1 MAFGQKCYK
10 KYTAKHDTFTALQI
24 IKSIKINK
32 YHKVKIFNQII
43 LNMYTL
49 IKWREKKF
57 DLMHGLN
64 NNTNQVQKM
73 PMFMKA
79 LKIYYTV
86 CSQKTCTSV
95 FNN

>member
-1 MAFGQKCYK
+1 
-10 KYTAKHDTFTALQI
+10 
-24 IKSIKINK
+24 
-32 YHKVKIFNQII
+32 
-43 LNMYTL
+43 
-49 IKWREKKF
+49 
-57 DLMHGLN
+57 MHGLN

-95 FNN
+95 FNNQYLRQTRTEGENLVLRTL

>member
-1 MAFGQKCYK
+1 
-10 KYTAKHDTFTALQI
+10 
-24 IKSIKINK
+24 
-32 YHKVKIFNQII
+32 
-43 LNMYTL
+43 
-49 IKWREKKF
+49 
-57 DLMHGLN
+57 MHGLN

-95 FNN
+95 FNYKSLRQTRTERENLVLRTL

>member
-1 MAFGQKCYK
+1 MK
-10 KYTAKHDTFTALQI
+10 K
-24 IKSIKINK
+24 
-32 YHKVKIFNQII
+32 
-43 LNMYTL
+43 
-49 IKWREKKF
+49 KKF

-79 LKIYYTV
+79 LKIYFTV

>member
-1 MAFGQKCYK
+1 
-10 KYTAKHDTFTALQI
+10 
-24 IKSIKINK
+24 
-32 YHKVKIFNQII
+32 
-43 LNMYTL
+43 
-49 IKWREKKF
+49 
-57 DLMHGLN
+57 MHGLN

-95 FNN
+95 FNYQSLRQTRTEGENLVLRTL

>member
-1 MAFGQKCYK
+1 
-10 KYTAKHDTFTALQI
+10 
-24 IKSIKINK
+24 
-32 YHKVKIFNQII
+32 
-43 LNMYTL
+43 
-49 IKWREKKF
+49 
-57 DLMHGLN
+57 MHGLN

-95 FNN
+95 FNYYSL

>member
-1 MAFGQKCYK
+1 MK
-10 KYTAKHDTFTALQI
+10 K
-24 IKSIKINK
+24 
-32 YHKVKIFNQII
+32 
-43 LNMYTL
+43 
-49 IKWREKKF
+49 KKF

-86 CSQKTCTSV
+86 CSQKLVHQFSIISL
-95 FNN
+95 

>member
-1 MAFGQKCYK
+1 MK
-10 KYTAKHDTFTALQI
+10 K
-24 IKSIKINK
+24 
-32 YHKVKIFNQII
+32 
-43 LNMYTL
+43 
-49 IKWREKKF
+49 KKF

-73 PMFMKA
+73 PIMFMKA

>member
-1 MAFGQKCYK
+1 
-10 KYTAKHDTFTALQI
+10 
-24 IKSIKINK
+24 
-32 YHKVKIFNQII
+32 
-43 LNMYTL
+43 
-49 IKWREKKF
+49 
-57 DLMHGLN
+57 MHGLN

-95 FNN
+95 FNYQSLRQTYRRGKPGAKNPLKGSSKGSL